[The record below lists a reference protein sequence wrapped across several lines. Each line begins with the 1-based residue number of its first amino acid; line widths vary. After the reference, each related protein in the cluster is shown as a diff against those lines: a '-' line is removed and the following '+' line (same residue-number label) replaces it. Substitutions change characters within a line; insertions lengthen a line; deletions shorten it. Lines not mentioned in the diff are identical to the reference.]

1 MQITGENIL
10 LLGSILLFLSIIAS
24 KTSSRL
30 GIPAL
35 VLFLGIGMLA
45 GSDGPGG
52 IAFEDPVLSQFIG
65 IVSLCFILFSGG
77 FETKL
82 ESIKPVFIPG
92 LLLSTLGVLV
102 TAGLVGVFLHYSIDL
117 PWAYSFLL
125 GSIVSSTDAAA
136 VFSIFRSKNMGLKP
150 ETRSLLEFESG
161 SNDPMAFILMLS
173 CLNFI
178 STGDA
183 SLPAQFFFLI
193 KQLSI
198 GAAAGFALGHLGVF
212 IINKISLGFEGLYS
226 VLLTSLVLFAFSLTD
241 LLGGNGFLAVYL
253 CGIILSNNNL
263 IHKKSLMKFFDGI
276 AWMMQSVMFLT
287 LGLLVFPSKLLP
299 VTLIGLAAAVF
310 IIFAARPAG
319 VYISLL
325 FSRFTN
331 KQKLFISWAGLRGAV
346 PIVFATYPFIYGTEH
361 ADLIFNIVFFIAI
374 TSVLIQGTTLAW
386 VADKLG
392 LLLNEQERKK
402 TPLEEELSESI
413 KSELMEFIIP
423 AGSPLHGMQIVD
435 LNFPRNA
442 HIAMI
447 NHNGKYITPSGQT
460 LLHERDVLVVM
471 AEEREVLFS
480 VSDILT
486 GKKERRDISGSN
498 ETSNPSENALTSDAS
513 DKGEMS

>member
-52 IAFEDPVLSQFIG
+52 IAFDDPVLSQFIG
-65 IVSLCFILFSGG
+65 IVALCFILFSGG

-82 ESIKPVFIPG
+82 ESIKPIFIPG
-92 LLLSTLGVLV
+92 ILLSTLGVFI
-102 TAGLVGVFLHYSIDL
+102 TAGLVGIFLHYTIDL

-150 ETRSLLEFESG
+150 ETRSVLEFESG
-161 SNDPMAFILMLS
+161 SNDPMAFILMLT
-173 CLNFI
+173 CLNYI
-178 STGDA
+178 STGD
-183 SLPAQFFFLI
+183 SHLPSQVFFLI
-193 KQLSI
+193 KQVSI
-198 GAAAGFALGHLGVF
+198 GALAGFALGHLGVF

-253 CGIILSNNNL
+253 CGIILSNKNL
-263 IHKKSLMKFFDGI
+263 IHKKSLIKFFDGI

-287 LGLLVFPSKLLP
+287 LGLLVFPTKLLP
-299 VTLIGLAAAVF
+299 VTLIGLAASVF
-310 IIFAARPAG
+310 IIFIARPAG

-325 FSRFTN
+325 FSRFN
-331 KQKLFISWAGLRGAV
+331 HKQKLFISWAGLRGAV
-346 PIVFATYPFIYGTEH
+346 PIVFATYPFIYGVEH

-374 TSVLIQGTTLAW
+374 TSVLIQGTTLSWA
-386 VADKLG
+386 ANKLG
-392 LLLNEQERKK
+392 LLVNEQERKR

-423 AGSPLHGMQIVD
+423 AGSPLTGKRIVD

-447 NHNGKYITPSGQT
+447 NHNGRFITPSGQT
-460 LLHERDVLVVM
+460 ELHEGDVLVIM
-471 AEEREVLFS
+471 AEEKEVLFA
-480 VSDILT
+480 VSDTLS
-486 GKKERRDISGSN
+486 GKNDPEGLQTTT
-498 ETSNPSENALTSDAS
+498 E
-513 DKGEMS
+513 